1 LSNLAKLEE
10 AKTPME
16 STRSTRIMGLI
27 DKFKRPSDLAVSL
40 DSTEETTAPTLDEL
54 EAQVQTGLE
63 SFATAGR
70 ALAAIKSRKLYRPGF
85 TSWESYLVERWRFT
99 GDYATKLITA
109 AAVADELVSAG
120 LPQPLRESHA
130 RELKK
135 IPTEHRGEL
144 WQAAIA
150 DAGGIDNVTAEQI
163 ASKGAK
169 HRKPKARHKKPKAVT
184 LRGKGWVIVV
194 SRKTAD
200 LDILAILDE
209 ATDQLEAKAAAAKA
223 A

>member
-1 LSNLAKLEE
+1 
-10 AKTPME
+10 
-16 STRSTRIMGLI
+16 MGLI

-150 DAGGIDNVTAEQI
+150 DAGGIDNVTATSI
-163 ASKGAK
+163 SWRSSTKRPINSKL
-169 HRKPKARHKKPKAVT
+169 RPQPPKPPRS
-184 LRGKGWVIVV
+184 VV
-194 SRKTAD
+194 ETFPQPSRRPGF
-200 LDILAILDE
+200 
-209 ATDQLEAKAAAAKA
+209 ATTVPL
-223 A
+223 

>member
-1 LSNLAKLEE
+1 
-10 AKTPME
+10 
-16 STRSTRIMGLI
+16 
-27 DKFKRPSDLAVSL
+27 
-40 DSTEETTAPTLDEL
+40 
-54 EAQVQTGLE
+54 
-63 SFATAGR
+63 
-70 ALAAIKSRKLYRPGF
+70 
-85 TSWESYLVERWRFT
+85 
-99 GDYATKLITA
+99 
-109 AAVADELVSAG
+109 VADELVSAG

-144 WQAAIA
+144 WQSAIA

-209 ATDQLEAKAAAAKA
+209 ATDQLEAKAKPKA